1 MEPEVSE
8 DPNSDVILP
17 VTYRVE
23 GETQYTRIV
32 IPREASMTRH
42 PAYAVAV
49 GIAQGQKPERTS
61 YRVDGVIT
69 IKVYRRKED
78 GNSALSSRLRLSAPM
93 VECEEE
99 EDLPDLSF
107 LKVRTYGKESKK
119 RGAKEVAQ
127 ELVSKMQ
134 KHTGKIV
141 ARSGGR
147 SKAESSTSAS
157 QEVIQLGDSE
167 DELHMERME
176 IEEEEEE
183 EPLERKKWKGKQK
196 EESMMGHLKN
206 VFVSLSR
213 SGSASKE
220 KEQELSGKQD
230 QVGMLEELEMSLG
243 KPASREMEGIVDE
256 TESSKKSEKKKS
268 KEKKKRGPGRPRKSG
283 QEQSDL
289 QEQ

>member
-1 MEPEVSE
+1 
-8 DPNSDVILP
+8 
-17 VTYRVE
+17 
-23 GETQYTRIV
+23 
-32 IPREASMTRH
+32 
-42 PAYAVAV
+42 
-49 GIAQGQKPERTS
+49 
-61 YRVDGVIT
+61 
-69 IKVYRRKED
+69 
-78 GNSALSSRLRLSAPM
+78 
-93 VECEEE
+93 
-99 EDLPDLSF
+99 
-107 LKVRTYGKESKK
+107 
-119 RGAKEVAQ
+119 
-127 ELVSKMQ
+127 VSKMQ

-167 DELHMERME
+167 GELHMERME
-176 IEEEEEE
+176 IEEEE

-243 KPASREMEGIVDE
+243 KPVSREMEGIVDE
-256 TESSKKSEKKKS
+256 TESSKKSEKKKN
-268 KEKKKRGPGRPRKSG
+268 KEKKKRGPGRPRKSEH
-283 QEQSDL
+283 EQSDL